1 MIQKMVQ
8 RLMSEQ
14 TDEDNHKNWCDEE
27 LHHSNVSKSDKT
39 EKHAMLTAKID
50 ADTATAE
57 VRTQEI
63 EENAQMLA
71 ALAQHVAEATEIRQ
85 TGKSENKHAMKDSQD
100 AQTAL
105 ANAVA
110 VLEAHY
116 KETGMMKKEAWEFVQ
131 RGVELPEE
139 PSTWDSA
146 YTGVA
151 DPAEQPAGILT
162 VLKTVSAD
170 FAKMEA
176 ETRAQEE
183 TDQHEF
189 EEDMKRSE
197 IEKARRLK
205 ESDMKT
211 QEKKR

>member
-1 MIQKMVQ
+1 MIQ

-63 EENAQMLA
+63 EANTQMLA

-85 TGKSENKHAMKDSQD
+85 TGKSENKQAVKDSQD

-110 VLEAHY
+110 VLRH
-116 KETGMMKKEAWEFVQ
+116 T
-131 RGVELPEE
+131 
-139 PSTWDSA
+139 
-146 YTGVA
+146 
-151 DPAEQPAGILT
+151 
-162 VLKTVSAD
+162 
-170 FAKMEA
+170 
-176 ETRAQEE
+176 TR
-183 TDQHEF
+183 
-189 EEDMKRSE
+189 RRVWSR
-197 IEKARRLK
+197 RRLG
-205 ESDMKT
+205 SSSRT
-211 QEKKR
+211 PQNSPRPPRRGTPNILAS